1 MIARMVASCFADVK
15 RLDASFCF
23 ACGDGDIASANR
35 FFATVVVLLADKAA
49 RAEAA
54 HLQSGACSQRQCH
67 GAGEA
72 VHPSSY

>member
-1 MIARMVASCFADVK
+1 
-15 RLDASFCF
+15 
-23 ACGDGDIASANR
+23 
-35 FFATVVVLLADKAA
+35 VVVLLADKAA